1 MSPDEVSERNSL
13 FLAVSPFSDEEEG
26 GNEHD
31 LKEEIELDQVCG
43 QNSPYHSQGVESVEA
58 VVQPVPSGI
67 VANPLTHVRDR
78 EERDQSRQEAY
89 DEEYRKTQIVDS
101 KTEVPNWRP

>member
-1 MSPDEVSERNSL
+1 MGPDEVSERNSL

-31 LKEEIELDQVCG
+31 VEEGIELVQVCG
-43 QNSPYHSQGVESVEA
+43 QNSPDHSQGVERVET

-67 VANPLTHVRDR
+67 VAYPLMHVRDR
-78 EERDQSRQEAY
+78 EERAQSRQEAY
-89 DEEYRKTQIVDS
+89 ADSYRKAQIVVS
-101 KTEVPNWRP
+101 KSEVPNGRP